1 LVDSDLLVGKTII
14 GVAGYDLGEV
24 KGVEVNTTTWNVTH
38 LQVKLTNQAADELG
52 FRKRFGS
59 STVCMPVS
67 LINAVGDVITITKTI
82 GELSQ
87 NPEISKCPEKNR
99 R

>member
-1 LVDSDLLVGKTII
+1 LVDTEFLIGKNVI
-14 GVAGYDLGEV
+14 GQAGYDLGEI
-24 KGVEVNTTTWNVTH
+24 KGVEIDTVKWNATH
-38 LQVKLTNQAADELG
+38 LQVKLTNKAADELG

-82 GELSQ
+82 GELSR
-87 NPEISKCPEKNR
+87 NADITKCPEQPS
-99 R
+99 